1 MSESNLTSKKSYV
14 MSVIAVKRRI
24 KILEAL
30 GNKLLSTKQLIE
42 LTGEKGAR
50 IVEDMQRLK
59 QSGYVFPVHKGYCPL
74 SKKMCYFYKKTNK
87 KYYGYDFIASVD
99 EKLDLEAAA
108 AKYKLERRMSKE
120 YQVPS
125 KDVYIK
131 VEGNPHA
138 TIVMNSNRPAGF
150 YAYQKP
156 KANVNRGIGS
166 TFSMFEGA
174 MDGL

>member
-1 MSESNLTSKKSYV
+1 MSKTDLASKKSYV
-14 MSVIAVKRRI
+14 MSVVAVKRRI

-42 LTGEKGAR
+42 ATGEKGAR

-59 QSGYVFPVHKGYCPL
+59 QSGYVIPTHKAYCPL
-74 SKKMCYFYKKTNK
+74 SKKLCYFYKKTKK
-87 KYYGYDFIASVD
+87 KYYGYDFIKGVD
-99 EKLDLEAAA
+99 EKLDVEAALE
-108 AKYKLERRMSKE
+108 KYRLDRRVSKE
-120 YQVPS
+120 YERPS

-156 KANVNRGIGS
+156 KPKVNRGIGS
-166 TFSMFEGA
+166 MFAMFEGA